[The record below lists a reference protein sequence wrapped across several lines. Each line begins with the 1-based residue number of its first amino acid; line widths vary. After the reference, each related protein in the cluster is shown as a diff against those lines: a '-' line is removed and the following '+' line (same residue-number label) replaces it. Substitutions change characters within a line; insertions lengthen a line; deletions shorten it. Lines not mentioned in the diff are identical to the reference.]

1 MRFEKKTQVRKKL
14 RFSQKNSGFL
24 EKTWIFVNFQL
35 PLLNKASKKLRYFSK
50 NSGIFRETQVYG
62 YFSDHGVVVKVHKKK
77 PELVLYCRKHG
88 VLRS

>member
-1 MRFEKKTQVRKKL
+1 MHFEKNSGPKKTQVLPK
-14 RFSQKNSGFL
+14 KNSGFL
-24 EKTWIFVNFQL
+24 EKTWIFVIFQL

-77 PELVLYCRKHG
+77 A
-88 VLRS
+88 